1 MRLTCNVVSKV
12 SKSKSFAIMNAE
24 SSRDVLIFMEGS
36 SLPLE
41 DRFAYLDQACGDDD
55 SLRRRVEQL
64 LRVHDRLGG
73 FLEEPASDLLAERIH
88 AALNMEKPGDIIGH
102 YRLLRQIGEGGWGIV
117 FLVQQEEPIRRKLAL
132 KAVRPGMETTA
143 VIAQFEAERQALAL
157 MDHPNIAHVFGGGAT
172 PAGRP
177 FFVMELV
184 RGVKITEYCQIKSLR
199 TPARLA
205 LFITI
210 CDAIQH
216 AHQKGIIH
224 RDIKPSNILVAEGA
238 NGKPLP
244 KVIDFG
250 IAKSTVQQK
259 SSDEDFSTT
268 KGMLIGTPTY
278 MSPEQAACDPMDI
291 DPRADVYSLGV
302 LLYELLT
309 GTTPFDYQ
317 ALLKAGLDQIRRVI
331 TMENPDPPS
340 ARLSAM
346 PTDDLRKIAQ
356 FQQAEPSRLV
366 RDVRGDLDRI
376 VMKALEKDRAQRYPA
391 ADELAMDVRRHLAQ

>member
-1 MRLTCNVVSKV
+1 
-12 SKSKSFAIMNAE
+12 MNAE
-24 SSRDVLIFMEGS
+24 SSRDVLIFMGGFC
-36 SLPLE
+36 LPSE
-41 DRFAYLDQACGDDD
+41 DRPAYLDQACVDDEN
-55 SLRRRVEQL
+55 LRRRVEQL
-64 LRVHDRLGG
+64 LEVHDRVGG
-73 FLEEPASDLLAERIH
+73 FLEEPPSDLLSERMH
-88 AALNMEKPGDIIGH
+88 AALNMEKPGDLIGH

-117 FLVQQEEPIRRKLAL
+117 FLVQQEEPVRRKLAL
-132 KAVRPGMETTA
+132 KAVKPGMETRA
-143 VIAQFEAERQALAL
+143 VIAQFEAEREALAL

-184 RGVKITEYCQIKSLR
+184 HGVKITEYCQIKSLT

-224 RDIKPSNILVAEGA
+224 RDIKPSNILVAEEA
-238 NGKPLP
+238 NGEPFP

-250 IAKSTVQQK
+250 IAKTTVQQK
-259 SSDEDFSTT
+259 PSDEDFSTAN
-268 KGMLIGTPTY
+268 GMLVGTPAY
-278 MSPEQAACDPMDI
+278 MSPEQAAYDAIGI

-331 TMENPDPPS
+331 TTENPDPPS

-346 PTDDLRKIAQ
+346 PTSDLRKIAQ
-356 FQQAEPSRLV
+356 FQQREPFGLIG
-366 RDVRGDLDRI
+366 DVRGDLDRI
-376 VMKALEKDRAQRYPA
+376 VMKALEKDRAQRYPTA
-391 ADELAMDVRRHLAQ
+391 NELGMDVRRYLAQ